1 MNIEKLRSL
10 KSAVNHMMNEGVTTL
25 EPVRR
30 YMDASIE
37 GSFYSVAENGCYV
50 VHPIALRV
58 MNENLMVIQAGID
71 YIMSHI
77 KNREVY
83 DAAFDLYLKDVA
95 FHTGV
100 KSKSKN
106 PVFQAK
112 NQMASAFGTEYYDD
126 ENFKMKDFRLEFEGL
141 SGIISTN
148 FLDAIKTL
156 TQRKAHALMFL
167 SHSQVISQ
175 QALRFNIYKEQ
186 YNKDLDN
193 LYDRHGWNMATD
205 FRVDHGEESACGVTG
220 DGTIA
225 VRVNR
230 EDLTSLFNAK
240 IQNNELRFGGKKVI
254 VASLTEVDASEVANA
269 AKKIKTVTD
278 LNGLKLYRIEKGIV
292 IKNSQEV
299 NDYWNWRRFDSERK
313 AKAVS
318 SLEGH
323 YLAVMDTP
331 EMSFQT
337 VGTSLGRT
345 ISSCS
350 KQLQNKVMESL
361 DLDDLI

>member
-1 MNIEKLRSL
+1 F
-10 KSAVNHMMNEGVTTL
+10 A
-25 EPVRR
+25 
-30 YMDASIE
+30 
-37 GSFYSVAENGCYV
+37 
-50 VHPIALRV
+50 
-58 MNENLMVIQAGID
+58 
-71 YIMSHI
+71 
-77 KNREVY
+77 
-83 DAAFDLYLKDVA
+83 LYLRDVA
-95 FHTGV
+95 YHTGI
-100 KSKSKN
+100 KSKVRN
-106 PVFQAK
+106 PVSHAK
-112 NQMASAFGTEYYDD
+112 NQFASSFGTEYYDD
-126 ENFKMKDFRLEFEGL
+126 ESFKMKDFELEFEGL
-141 SGIISTN
+141 SGIISSN
-148 FLDAIKTL
+148 FKDAIKNL
-156 TQRKAHALMFL
+156 TQRKVYALMFL
-167 SHSQVISQ
+167 AHSQVISQ
-175 QALRFNIYKEQ
+175 QALRFNVYKEQ
-186 YNKDLDN
+186 YNKDLHN
-193 LYDRHGWNMATD
+193 LYDRHGWSNATD
-205 FRVDHGEESACGVTG
+205 FRVDNGEESVCEITEE
-220 DGTIA
+220 GTIS

-230 EDLTSLFNAK
+230 QDLTSLFNAR

-254 VASLTEVDASEVANA
+254 VASLTDVDASEVANA

-323 YLAVMDTP
+323 FLAVMDTP